1 MTENTLVLQLLH
13 SRGVFLSGRGNHGQK
28 TFKDCSKT
36 VHKSGR
42 FVRYTKHVDEGS
54 RNPESADSQPI
65 FYFSFPPLFSI
76 L

>member
-13 SRGVFLSGRGNHGQK
+13 SRGVFLSRRGNHGQK

-65 FYFSFPPLFSI
+65 FYFSFTPLFSI